1 MQMVTA
7 AMNLKY
13 ACPLEEKGFEVTAKK
28 LKHYPDGIREVYKSF
43 QQQSDFQYSPFNKS
57 TY

>member
-1 MQMVTA
+1 MVTA

>member
-1 MQMVTA
+1 MVIA

-13 ACPLEEKGFEVTAKK
+13 ACPLEEKGFDIIAKK
-28 LKHYPDGIREVYKSF
+28 LKHPDGIREVYKSF
-43 QQQSDFQYSPFNKS
+43 QQQSDFQYSP